1 MSYPWR
7 WWSHCPWRCS
17 RNVWMWEWGTSL
29 VGTVVMGS
37 WLDSMIL
44 VPTLMIPDDN
54 LNNKDKSRKCT
65 SQQEDMKQQ
74 LSVLDFQR
82 GGISKKN
89 SSGWTPVKIQP
100 CLTKFILVNSVS
112 KYSTRS
118 ALVKCFSTSVCNL
131 CRVLMDVQHCSSP
144 CCHFFISYQYTKFH
158 PILNLS
164 RNNSLPL
171 CAKHSVALGPT
182 FFL

>member
-1 MSYPWR
+1 M
-7 WWSHCPWRCS
+7 
-17 RNVWMWEWGTSL
+17 

-82 GGISKKN
+82 GGISKK
-89 SSGWTPVKIQP
+89 
-100 CLTKFILVNSVS
+100 ILPDE
-112 KYSTRS
+112 
-118 ALVKCFSTSVCNL
+118 L
-131 CRVLMDVQHCSSP
+131 Q
-144 CCHFFISYQYTKFH
+144 
-158 PILNLS
+158 
-164 RNNSLPL
+164 
-171 CAKHSVALGPT
+171 
-182 FFL
+182 